1 MRYRLAAIV
10 AVVGLAGGCAEQGG
24 RAFAP
29 NTTGSSA
36 AVLGQ
41 VDAVA
46 RAFALGMTQPG
57 VRDAVRDAMRTSP
70 WTEHKLSLHEFVATP
85 PGELLLQASAAAVGI
100 DRDALQARIA
110 GLPDLDFYV
119 PARQQRLTWR
129 STASYLVAVNLDGR
143 APTFG
148 YDARGR
154 AMALDLTRPEPPAQT
169 VLMLQTAE
177 VKTRRIRPQP
187 NLSGLTIQ
195 APDDGELGG
204 ELVMRDATGLTRT
217 IELADLVGHGSLAKC
232 FQNCDSEGGGGGG
245 GSPPPETFLTRIQTQ
260 GIVDNNNPFES
271 NEFEFNAT
279 AWDGSTGFLRI
290 TGIPS
295 TTDQVRH
302 DHLIYAIPSSEVS
315 RINTAVK
322 ETDGWPNPDDHFY
335 FVPAGNTYC
344 GPVPL
349 GLNEKGA
356 GWALTEDA
364 CSFNPKLGLYFGW

>member
-1 MRYRLAAIV
+1 MARPIVTDAI
-10 AVVGLAGGCAEQGG
+10 
-24 RAFAP
+24 
-29 NTTGSSA
+29 
-36 AVLGQ
+36 
-41 VDAVA
+41 
-46 RAFALGMTQPG
+46 
-57 VRDAVRDAMRTSP
+57 RDAMRASP
-70 WTEHKLSLHEFVATP
+70 WTEHKLSLRQFVVTP
-85 PGELLLQASAAAVGI
+85 RGEMLLRASAAAAGMAPE
-100 DRDALQARIA
+100 ALKARITS
-110 GLPDLDFYV
+110 LPELDFYV
-119 PARQQRLTWR
+119 PARQHRLKW
-129 STASYLVAVNLDGR
+129 SGSEDYLVAVSMNGQ

-148 YDARGR
+148 YDADGHTVPV
-154 AMALDLTRPEPPAQT
+154 DFSRPEPPAQA

-177 VKTRRIRPQP
+177 AKTLRINPQQHP
-187 NLSGLTIQ
+187 PALTIQ

-204 ELVMRDATGLTRT
+204 AFVFVDAHGLTRT
-217 IELADLVGHGSLAKC
+217 IELADLAKYGPLAQC
-232 FQNCDSEGGGGGG
+232 SENCTGGGG

-302 DHLIYAIPSSEVS
+302 DHLIYAVPLSEVS
-315 RINTAVK
+315 RIDIAVK

-349 GLNEKGA
+349 GLNEKGL

-364 CSFNPKLGLYFGW
+364 CSFNPKLGVYFGW